1 MDNNIAIV
9 TDSTND
15 LTADKIENT
24 LIYCIPLNVIFD
36 DQTQFKDRVEIT
48 PKQVYDNLDEKAPT
62 TSMPSPQQFK
72 EKYNKLKEKGYDKII
87 SIHLSS
93 NLSGTYNTAKTV
105 SQLFDDIQ
113 IEVIDS
119 RNTSMAMGRLVLY
132 TNQLIKKGY
141 KFTDVITKVKENIK
155 NINFYV
161 VIETLKYLKR
171 GGRIG
176 KIAGTVGEILNIKPI
191 VSINKKGE
199 LYTYDKN
206 RGRSKSIKK
215 LIKLV
220 NQEINDDLYNVDVM
234 HTNSREDAQKV
245 LNKIKGINNINHR
258 SVGELGPVIGVHT
271 GPGLIG
277 VCISKFN

>member
-9 TDSTND
+9 TDSTSD

-48 PKQVYDNLDEKAPT
+48 PKQVYDNLDEKTPT